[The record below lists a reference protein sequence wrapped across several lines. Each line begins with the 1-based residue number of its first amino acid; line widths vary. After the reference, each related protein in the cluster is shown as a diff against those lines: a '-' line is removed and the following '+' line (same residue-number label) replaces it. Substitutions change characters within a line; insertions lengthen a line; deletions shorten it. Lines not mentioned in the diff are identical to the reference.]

1 MAEIRKQCRAVVS
14 DKVGR
19 LAEVTSQI
27 KQAGVN
33 ILALSAWVEEGQ
45 GHIMV
50 VAAEAEKCC
59 QALSKV
65 VDKCEWDEVVCVEV
79 KNEVGALDTIAGKLA
94 EANIQVNKVFATCA
108 QGGQAMIVLKTSDN
122 AKATQIL

>member
-19 LAEVTSQI
+19 LAEVTDQI

-50 VAAEAEKCC
+50 VGSDPDKCC
-59 QALSKV
+59 NALSKV
-65 VDKCEWDEVVCVEV
+65 TDKCEWDEVVCANVA
-79 KNEVGALDTIAGKLA
+79 NEVGALNSIAQKLTQ
-94 EANIQVNKVFATCA
+94 ANIQVEKIYATC
-108 QGGQAMIVLKTSDN
+108 GQAAQALIVLKTSDN
-122 AKATQIL
+122 AKAAQIL

>member
-1 MAEIRKQCRAVVS
+1 MAQIRKQCKAVVS

-19 LAEVTSQI
+19 LAEVTGQI
-27 KQAGVN
+27 KAAGVD
-33 ILALSAWVEEGQ
+33 ILALNAWIEGGE

-94 EANIQVNKVFATCA
+94 KANIQVDKVLATCGKA
-108 QGGQAMIVLKTSDN
+108 DQAMIVLKTSDN
-122 AKATQIL
+122 AKAAEIL

>member
-19 LAEVTSQI
+19 LAEVTDQI

-33 ILALSAWVEEGQ
+33 ILALSVWVKEGR
-45 GHIMV
+45 GHIV
-50 VAAEAEKCC
+50 VVGSDSEKCC

-65 VDKCEWDEVVCVEV
+65 VDKCEWDEVVCAKV
-79 KNEVGALDTIAGKLA
+79 KNEVGALNTIAQKLA
-94 EANIQVNKVFATCA
+94 EANIQVEKVYATRGKA
-108 QGGQAMIVLKTSDN
+108 DEAMIVLKTSDN
-122 AKATQIL
+122 AKAAEIL